1 MPGLLAVVAD
11 GPGSVVVRSESQEL
25 EESGPVRISVLA
37 LLTSGVGPVVA
48 TVLVRALARH
58 PGLEPLPFLSGQP
71 RDAHLDD
78 LGSGRESVG

>member
-37 LLTSGVGPVVA
+37 LLTSGVGTVVA

-58 PGLEPLPFLSGQP
+58 HGFEPLPLLGGQP

-78 LGSGRESVG
+78 FGSGRESVG